1 MPDHFFVSGEPVNYS
16 VGINTHV
23 RVAIEPTSFTGIGT
37 TSLLPT
43 NANVYIIKDND
54 ATVRLASSAE
64 NALASTPVA
73 IGITGV
79 GFGTF
84 HTFKSIKQNS
94 KCLIAIDNYI
104 QNPIVSTAVT
114 TSVEK
119 EISLGDSII
128 ETIGVTSFFAADL
141 IQIEA
146 EIMKINTVGFGT
158 TNGILVDR
166 GWMGTGITLTLL
178 VLQLPK
184 LMVRIILLIIISIS
198 TLHHEDLFQLVQLQ
212 ILLMREIGLVS
223 QLTLSSGKIFH

>member
-1 MPDHFFVSGEPVNYS
+1 MNPLP
-16 VGINTHV
+16 
-23 RVAIEPTSFTGIGT
+23 
-37 TSLLPT
+37 LLELVQHHCYH

-54 ATVRLASSAE
+54 ATVRLASSAG

-119 EISLGDSII
+119 EIALGDSII
-128 ETIGVTSFFAADL
+128 ETIGVTSFF
-141 IQIEA
+141 
-146 EIMKINTVGFGT
+146 
-158 TNGILVDR
+158 
-166 GWMGTGITLTLL
+166 
-178 VLQLPK
+178 
-184 LMVRIILLIIISIS
+184 LLI
-198 TLHHEDLFQLVQLQ
+198 LFRLKQ
-212 ILLMREIGLVS
+212 RS
-223 QLTLSSGKIFH
+223 